1 MIEQIQDIICF
12 LSLGIAGFVIVGLE
26 LMLLIL
32 IIASY
37 LLSFEI
43 IVTNEDFIRTL
54 VIKLI
59 AWGWTLF
66 DWHWILLKAI
76 MGGSKVLLAIVLFG
90 YVISLFMV
98 RICAGINYLLHNAK
112 TPIFIYPHCLWGLS
126 ITNKALLP
134 DSGNKAFILCSIK
147 VASISQN

>member
-1 MIEQIQDIICF
+1 MRTSISSCSQNQSMYIIEQIQDAIYF
-12 LSLGIAGFVIVGLE
+12 LSLGIVGFVIVSLG

-32 IIASY
+32 ILASY

-66 DWHWILLKAI
+66 DWLWILLKAI
-76 MGGSKVLLAIVLFG
+76 MRSRVLLAIVFFG
-90 YVISLFMV
+90 YVAYI
-98 RICAGINYLLHNAK
+98 I
-112 TPIFIYPHCLWGLS
+112 IYG
-126 ITNKALLP
+126 
-134 DSGNKAFILCSIK
+134 
-147 VASISQN
+147 

>member
-1 MIEQIQDIICF
+1 MRTSISSCSQNQSMYIIEQIQDAIYF
-12 LSLGIAGFVIVGLE
+12 LSLGIVGFVIVSLG

-32 IIASY
+32 ILASY

-66 DWHWILLKAI
+66 DWLWILLKAI
-76 MGGSKVLLAIVLFG
+76 MRSRVLLAIVLH
-90 YVISLFMV
+90 ISLFMV
-98 RICAGINYLLHNAK
+98 RICADINHLLHNAK
-112 TPIFIYPHCLWGLS
+112 MYIFVHPHGS
-126 ITNKALLP
+126 
-134 DSGNKAFILCSIK
+134 
-147 VASISQN
+147 

>member
-1 MIEQIQDIICF
+1 MWSDVFYDLLQSLLSIKVLRTSISSCSQNQSMYIIEQIQDAIYF
-12 LSLGIAGFVIVGLE
+12 LSLGIVGFVIVSLG

-32 IIASY
+32 ILASY

-66 DWHWILLKAI
+66 DWLWILLKAI
-76 MGGSKVLLAIVLFG
+76 MRSRVLLAIVFFG
-90 YVISLFMV
+90 YVAYI
-98 RICAGINYLLHNAK
+98 I
-112 TPIFIYPHCLWGLS
+112 IYG
-126 ITNKALLP
+126 
-134 DSGNKAFILCSIK
+134 
-147 VASISQN
+147 

>member
-1 MIEQIQDIICF
+1 MRTSISSCSQNQSMYIIEQIQDAIYF
-12 LSLGIAGFVIVGLE
+12 LSLGIVGFVIVSLG

-32 IIASY
+32 ILASY

-66 DWHWILLKAI
+66 DWLWILLKAI
-76 MGGSKVLLAIVLFG
+76 MRSRVLLAIVFFG
-90 YVISLFMV
+90 YVAYIICFITQKCIYLYILMAHEVYQLRIRPYFRDRIIRPLF
-98 RICAGINYLLHNAK
+98 CAVSK
-112 TPIFIYPHCLWGLS
+112 
-126 ITNKALLP
+126 
-134 DSGNKAFILCSIK
+134 
-147 VASISQN
+147 